1 MAKDVDQAWFM
12 DQLKKNGKSL
22 RGLAKHMDVDPS
34 GISRMFSGQRKMKV
48 EEVSE
53 IALFLG
59 VHTSEVLKH
68 AGVAYD
74 LDGAPTRILLASTID
89 EHGNLSSLHE
99 ARPLP
104 QSLIDRAQS
113 ATRDINSQIIAA
125 QVRAS
130 SGPLTV
136 WDDAVILFQHT
147 DVVDS
152 SAIGQLSICRASS
165 GEQFLARVIRARKTG
180 EALIVRIDD
189 IEQETMLVTAT
200 PVLAVLP

>member
-1 MAKDVDQAWFM
+1 MTTDVDRDWFM
-12 DQLKKNGKSL
+12 TQLQKSGKSL

-68 AGVAYD
+68 AGVAFD
-74 LDGAPTRILLASTID
+74 LDGEPTRILLASTID
-89 EHGNLSSLHE
+89 EGGNISRLQD

-104 QSLIDRAQS
+104 QSVIDRAQS

-130 SGPLTV
+130 SGPLTI

-147 DVVDS
+147 DAVDP
-152 SAIGQLSICRASS
+152 SAIGQLSICRAAS
-165 GEQFLARVIRARKTG
+165 GEQFLARVVRARKTG

-189 IEQETMLVTAT
+189 TEQEVLLVTAT